1 MMLVRDIINRKG
13 NAVYSVHPQESVYDA
28 IKKMSNL
35 NIGAL
40 LVIKD
45 GELEGII
52 SERDYRNKIILMG
65 RTSSTTP
72 VKDIMVKNVFV
83 VKSSDNIE
91 TCMQLMSE
99 KKIRHL
105 PVMDSGKITGVVS
118 IGDVLKSLID
128 EQEVEINSL
137 RNYIA
142 GDYPG

>member
-1 MMLVRDIINRKG
+1 MLVKDILNRKG
-13 NAVYSVHPQESVYDA
+13 SEVYSVHPQESVYDA
-28 IKKMSNL
+28 IKKMSDL

-40 LVIKD
+40 LVMD
-45 GELEGII
+45 ENELTGII

-72 VKDIMVKNVFV
+72 VKDIMVSEVIV
-83 VKSSDNIE
+83 VNSSDNIE
-91 TCMQLMSE
+91 TCMQLMSK

-105 PVMDSGKITGVVS
+105 PVVDSGRVVGVVS

-137 RNYIA
+137 RTYIS
-142 GDYPG
+142 GDYPA